1 MLEFLSQNW
10 LLVALASGSGLALM
24 WPGLSGKT
32 TGVSAAEAV
41 RLMNREKA
49 VLVDVCEPAE
59 YAAGH
64 AAGARSLP
72 LGQIDAGAKALP
84 TNKTLPVVLLCASG
98 LRAGRAA
105 RLLQKLGHEKVVVL
119 AGGMKAWRE
128 ANLPVE
134 KGAA

>member
-1 MLEFLSQNW
+1 MDFLSQNW
-10 LLVALASGSGLALM
+10 HLVALAVGAGLALM
-24 WPGLSGKT
+24 WPSLSGKT
-32 TGVSAAEAV
+32 AGVSASEAV

-72 LGQIDAGAKALP
+72 LGQIEAGAKALP
-84 TNKTLPVVLLCASG
+84 SNKSLPIVLLCASG
-98 LRAGRAA
+98 MRAGRAA
-105 RLLQKLGHEKVVVL
+105 RQLQKLGHEKVVVL
-119 AGGMKAWRE
+119 AGGMNAWRE

-134 KGAA
+134 KGGA